1 MKIDKTQYRTIKELD
16 RLSKMKVGGYNLYG
30 GKIFRKDSLLYVT
43 LSYLVVA
50 VEWSSLDASDWQT
63 VIQYS
68 ETSNKEYELIFMDDD
83 SGIDYRFNRFT
94 DIGKK
99 HDEDIIINPDYMKKL
114 LNLFSI
120 NKLNP
125 KVTIGNERLELKASN
140 DDVTIRAVLMGMR
153 LH

>member
-16 RLSKMKVGGYNLYG
+16 RLSKMKMGSFNPYG
-30 GKIFRKDSLLYVT
+30 GKILRKDSML
-43 LSYLVVA
+43 YLVLPYLA
-50 VEWSSLDASDWQT
+50 VVVSWPLGASDWQT

-68 ETSNKEYELIFMDDD
+68 ETSNKEYELVFMDDD
-83 SGIDYRFNRFT
+83 SGIDYNFNRFM
-94 DIGKK
+94 DLGKK
-99 HDEDIIINPDYMKKL
+99 YDEDISINPDHMKKL

-125 KVTIGNERLELKASN
+125 KIVIGNERLELKASN

>member
-16 RLSKMKVGGYNLYG
+16 RLSKMKMDSYNPYG
-30 GKIFRKDSLLYVT
+30 DKILRKDSMLYVA
-43 LSYLVVA
+43 LPYLAVV
-50 VEWSSLDASDWQT
+50 VSWPLGASDWQT

-68 ETSNKEYELIFMDDD
+68 ETSNKVYELIFSDDD
-83 SGIDYRFNRFT
+83 KRIDYNFNRFM

-99 HDEDIIINPDYMKKL
+99 HDEDIPINPDYMKKL

-125 KVTIGNERLELKASN
+125 RLTIGNQRLGLEASN
-140 DDVTIRAVLMGMR
+140 DDVTIRAVLMGMP
-153 LH
+153 H